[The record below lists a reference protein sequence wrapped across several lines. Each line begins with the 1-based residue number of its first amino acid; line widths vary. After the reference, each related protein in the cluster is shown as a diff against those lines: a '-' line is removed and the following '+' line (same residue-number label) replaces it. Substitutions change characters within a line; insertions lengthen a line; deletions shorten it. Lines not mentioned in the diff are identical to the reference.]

1 MHEKDAR
8 LASGRWAV
16 VHGNVAPGADLDGLD
31 EEAGFQGGGDGGGHG
46 LLRRSARFVNV
57 EESQKHNNS
66 SFRTGEARRSH
77 FSLTLHCEIEFGQ
90 RTSQDRQWLPSVKL
104 ATAAT

>member
-31 EEAGFQGGGDGGGHG
+31 EEAGFQGGGDGGHG

-57 EESQKHNNS
+57 EESQKHKNS
-66 SFRTGEARRSH
+66 SFRRRGQKV
-77 FSLTLHCEIEFGQ
+77 SLLIN
-90 RTSQDRQWLPSVKL
+90 SAL
-104 ATAAT
+104 

>member
-31 EEAGFQGGGDGGGHG
+31 DEAGFQGGGDGGHG
-46 LLRRSARFVNV
+46 LRRRSARFVNFV
-57 EESQKHNNS
+57 ESQKHNNS
-66 SFRTGEARRSH
+66 FFRRKGSRSH
-77 FSLTLHCEIEFGQ
+77 FSSTLHVKSSLA
-90 RTSQDRQWLPSVKL
+90 TNVADRAWLPSVKL

>member
-31 EEAGFQGGGDGGGHG
+31 EEAGFQGGGDGGHG

-57 EESQKHNNS
+57 EESQKHENS
-66 SFRTGEARRSH
+66 SFRRRGQKV
-77 FSLTLHCEIEFGQ
+77 SLLIN
-90 RTSQDRQWLPSVKL
+90 SAL
-104 ATAAT
+104 

>member
-31 EEAGFQGGGDGGGHG
+31 EEAGFQGGGDGGHGTGHG

-57 EESQKHNNS
+57 EESPKHNHS
-66 SFRTGEARRSH
+66 SFRRERPKVLSRDKWGNSPD
-77 FSLTLHCEIEFGQ
+77 L
-90 RTSQDRQWLPSVKL
+90 D
-104 ATAAT
+104 

>member
-31 EEAGFQGGGDGGGHG
+31 EEAGFQGGGDGGHG
-46 LLRRSARFVNV
+46 PAPTIRKIRQRRGISKA
-57 EESQKHNNS
+57 
-66 SFRTGEARRSH
+66 
-77 FSLTLHCEIEFGQ
+77 
-90 RTSQDRQWLPSVKL
+90 
-104 ATAAT
+104 

>member
-1 MHEKDAR
+1 VHEKDAR

-57 EESQKHNNS
+57 EESQKHKNS
-66 SFRTGEARRSH
+66 SFRRRGQKV
-77 FSLTLHCEIEFGQ
+77 SLLIN
-90 RTSQDRQWLPSVKL
+90 SAL
-104 ATAAT
+104 